1 MFTLIQLPNLR
12 WIPKALSFSLSPQSP
27 SPIQLAKDTIEEI
40 VRNFILI
47 RLTVLLIDSNR
58 KRLNWHPQRI
68 FGKLSTEVLSRCNI
82 PYYRT
87 PYDIRSSWS
96 MHSQECKLK
105 NDPIDKIHGKD
116 SIAKYIPCGVV
127 IASTAYAHLKSRST
141 QVFIAL
147 YMRSGWYRGRF
158 I

>member
-58 KRLNWHPQRI
+58 KRLNWHPLRI
-68 FGKLSTEVLSRCNI
+68 FEMLSQSCFLGVTSPTMKRPTIAIFMIYAFRSASSKATLSTTSTEKLR
-82 PYYRT
+82 
-87 PYDIRSSWS
+87 SWS
-96 MHSQECKLK
+96 TSLAVLLSPLQDTHILK
-105 NDPIDKIHGKD
+105 IDRPKCSSPFTLRLPHG
-116 SIAKYIPCGVV
+116 
-127 IASTAYAHLKSRST
+127 
-141 QVFIAL
+141 
-147 YMRSGWYRGRF
+147 
-158 I
+158 